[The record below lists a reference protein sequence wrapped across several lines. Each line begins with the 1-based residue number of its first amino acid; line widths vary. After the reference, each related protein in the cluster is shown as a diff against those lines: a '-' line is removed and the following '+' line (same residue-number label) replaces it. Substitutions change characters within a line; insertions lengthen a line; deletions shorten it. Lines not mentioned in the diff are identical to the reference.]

1 MFRTIRASAPA
12 LAISVAIALT
22 ALSARA
28 DFDAGLAAYQ
38 AGDFATARS
47 LWLPLAEQGDPAAQR
62 NLALILLQPGPNRI
76 PSAVQA
82 VHWLQKS
89 AEAGFARAHY
99 DLAYLRFQGLGLK
112 ADPKLAAEHMQTAA
126 RLGLGDAQHDL
137 AVLFEQGV
145 GVDKNE
151 NLAVIWYRRA
161 VQSGFRP
168 ARAKLAR
175 LTAIRNSR
183 TVEDGGDFAPVK
195 LADDVAGNGADN
207 GAGDVTALPGEA
219 VPADATA
226 GTDSIQPESPPA
238 PATPETPGTV
248 AGKAPA
254 GAKNTDV
261 FQHLVKIFQ
270 AE

>member
-1 MFRTIRASAPA
+1 MFRTIRATVPA
-12 LAISVAIALT
+12 LAISVTMALT
-22 ALSARA
+22 ALPGHA

-38 AGDFATARS
+38 AGDFTTARS

-76 PSAVQA
+76 PNAVQA
-82 VHWLQKS
+82 VRWLEKS

-112 ADPKLAAEHMQTAA
+112 ADPALAAEHMQSAA
-126 RLGLGDAQHDL
+126 RLGLGEAQHDL

-175 LTAIRNSR
+175 LIAIRNSR
-183 TVEDGGDFAPVK
+183 TVKDGGDFAPIK
-195 LADDVAGNGADN
+195 PADN
-207 GAGDVTALPGEA
+207 VPA
-219 VPADATA
+219 VPDEETPVVPTIS
-226 GTDSIQPESPPA
+226 TDSLVPEASPA
-238 PATPETPGTV
+238 PTTPETPPAV
-248 AGKAPA
+248 AKQPVP

-270 AE
+270 AK